1 MNQHHPATDTKVM
14 LTVTV
19 TRNTERR
26 EGASMSS
33 KLLVGAGTILF
44 ALALAACASS
54 PPPIA
59 ELSRAHTLVEQAE
72 QGGAQ
77 QFAAADLDS
86 ARHKL
91 QLADQ
96 KDTKPEAALR
106 LAREASIDAQVAVA
120 RARVGKAEQAVAEVN
135 ASVESLRRETHHD
148 KQQ

>member
-1 MNQHHPATDTKVM
+1 
-14 LTVTV
+14 
-19 TRNTERR
+19 
-26 EGASMSS
+26 MSS

-44 ALALAACASS
+44 ALVLASCASS

-72 QGGAQ
+72 QAGAQ

-86 ARHKL
+86 ARQKL
-91 QLADQ
+91 QVADR
-96 KDTKPEAALR
+96 KDTKPESALR
-106 LAREASIDAQVAVA
+106 LAREASLDAQVAVA